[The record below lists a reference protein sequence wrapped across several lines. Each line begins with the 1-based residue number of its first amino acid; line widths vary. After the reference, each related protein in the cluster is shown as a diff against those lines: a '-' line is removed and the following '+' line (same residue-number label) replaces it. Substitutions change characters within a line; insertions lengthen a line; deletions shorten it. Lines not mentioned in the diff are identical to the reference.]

1 MSKINKW
8 VLFNMGGQLDYYI
21 MKEALQTIALKK
33 IIMLNQKIGCQM
45 AFLTYFFAKDRNS
58 NRGMKFR

>member
-1 MSKINKW
+1 
-8 VLFNMGGQLDYYI
+8 MGGQLDYYI

-33 IIMLNQKIGCQM
+33 IIMLTQKSECQM
-45 AFLTYFFAKDRNS
+45 AFLTYCLAKDRNS